1 MRSLWKCWQGYSY
14 RPNVLVS
21 EATPKQKSVGLR
33 ARISIIDQTKIE
45 IEQRDGGETTSKLLE
60 LNNYNIQL
68 QRGSQRC

>member
-45 IEQRDGGETTSKLLE
+45 IEQRDGGG
-60 LNNYNIQL
+60 NNVKITRIEQL
-68 QRGSQRC
+68 